1 MSVFSNICRD
11 VDIWGREG
19 VIPPTEK
26 TAHFAGQLNL
36 FQGNNDTKESCH
48 VYIPVHTMVRT
59 NFRSAH

>member
-19 VIPPTEK
+19 VTPPTEK

-36 FQGNNDTKESCH
+36 RAIM
-48 VYIPVHTMVRT
+48 IPKNRAMYV
-59 NFRSAH
+59 A